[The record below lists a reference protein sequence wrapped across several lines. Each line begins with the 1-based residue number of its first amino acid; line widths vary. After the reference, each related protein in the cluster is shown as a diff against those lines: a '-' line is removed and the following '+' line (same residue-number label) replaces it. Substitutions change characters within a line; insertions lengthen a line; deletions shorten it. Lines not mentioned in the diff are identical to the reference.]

1 MSNWSAQGYMK
12 AVQWEGKLGQM
23 STNIVPVPKITKPE
37 DAIVRIT
44 SSAICGTDLHIY
56 HGLVGTKNI
65 PWGVG
70 HEAVGIVE
78 EVGPAVDF
86 FKRGDRV
93 LILCM
98 AEDGNFLPKP
108 SMSFVSSEGPVAFG
122 LGLEM
127 GSDKGLQTEYAC
139 IPWADSSLVKIPCSL
154 DDREWLPLTD
164 AFPTG
169 WSALSRSGFEAGDTV
184 AVFGAGG
191 IGLMCAYSAIL
202 RGASLVY
209 VIDHVPSR
217 LAKAA
222 SIGAMPINFTR
233 GGKASEQILAL
244 RPQGV
249 KRTVDCVGETCV
261 NEDLQLQQDYILR
274 EATAITTL
282 NGGIGIAGAYMLSLV
297 NGGEGTEAS
306 KKLGIKPEIS
316 FPIEQAWFKSLRI
329 QGGMLDLKNSVPALV
344 ELVKNGAARPGFIF
358 SNEYSLEDAPL
369 AYQRFEQREES
380 KVLLKG
386 KRK

>member
-1 MSNWSAQGYMK
+1 M
-12 AVQWEGKLGQM
+12 
-23 STNIVPVPKITKPE
+23 
-37 DAIVRIT
+37 D
-44 SSAICGTDLHIY
+44 
-56 HGLVGTKNI
+56 
-65 PWGVG
+65 
-70 HEAVGIVE
+70 
-78 EVGPAVDF
+78 
-86 FKRGDRV
+86 
-93 LILCM
+93 
-98 AEDGNFLPKP
+98 
-108 SMSFVSSEGPVAFG
+108 
-122 LGLEM
+122 
-127 GSDKGLQTEYAC
+127 DK
-139 IPWADSSLVKIPCSL
+139 
-154 DDREWLPLTD
+154 EWLPLTD

-169 WSALSRSGFEAGDTV
+169 WSALSRSGFEAGDSV

-191 IGLMCAYSAIL
+191 IGLMCAYSVIL

-233 GGKASEQILAL
+233 GGRASEQILAL

-249 KRTVDCVGETCV
+249 KRSVDCVGETCV

-297 NGGEGTEAS
+297 NGGKGTEAS
-306 KKLGIKPEIS
+306 RKLGIKPEIS
-316 FPIEQAWFKSLRI
+316 FPIEQAWFKSIRI

-358 SNEYSLEDAPL
+358 SHEYSLEDAPL

-380 KVLLKG
+380 KILLRG
-386 KRK
+386 KRM

>member
-1 MSNWSAQGYMK
+1 MTNWSAQGYMK
-12 AVQWEGKLGQM
+12 AVQWEGKIGHM
-23 STNIVPVPKITKPE
+23 STNIVPIPKITKPE

-44 SSAICGTDLHIY
+44 SSAICGTDPHIY
-56 HGLVGTKNI
+56 HGLVGAKNV

-70 HEAVGIVE
+70 HEAVGIIE
-78 EVGPAVDF
+78 GVGPAVGF
-86 FKRGDRV
+86 FQR
-93 LILCM
+93 
-98 AEDGNFLPKP
+98 
-108 SMSFVSSEGPVAFG
+108 EGPVAFG

-139 IPWADSSLVKIPCSL
+139 IPWADSSLVKIPSSL
-154 DDREWLPLTD
+154 DDKEWLPLTD

-169 WSALSRSGFEAGDTV
+169 WTALSRSGFEAGDTV
-184 AVFGAGG
+184 SVFGAGG

-249 KRTVDCVGETCV
+249 KRSVDCVGETCI

-282 NGGIGIAGAYMLSLV
+282 NGGIGIAGAYMLSLID
-297 NGGEGTEAS
+297 GGKGTEAS
-306 KKLGIKPEIS
+306 RKLGIKPEIS

-344 ELVKNGAARPGFIF
+344 ELVKNGGARPGFIF

-380 KVLLKG
+380 KVILKG